1 MIMIGEQTVA
11 DSPLIS
17 WPLNGQACIWWQSVL
32 LPCVNYILLM
42 QLDVKTC
49 IVRGFISSVMIT
61 WIPKSLLDNVVIL
74 PPDMN

>member
-1 MIMIGEQTVA
+1 MIMIGKQTVA

-17 WPLNGQACIWWQSVL
+17 WLLNGQAWQSIL
-32 LPCVNYILLM
+32 YPCLNYILLM

-61 WIPKSLLDNVVIL
+61 WIPKSLLDNDVII
-74 PPDMN
+74 PPDMK

>member
-17 WPLNGQACIWWQSVL
+17 WLLNGQACIWWQSIL
-32 LPCVNYILLM
+32 LPCVNYILLL

-49 IVRGFISSVMIT
+49 IVRIISSVMIT
-61 WIPKSLLDNVVIL
+61 WIPKSFLDYVVIL

>member
-1 MIMIGEQTVA
+1 MIMIGKQTVA

-17 WPLNGQACIWWQSVL
+17 WLLNGQACIWWQSIL
-32 LPCVNYILLM
+32 YPCLNYILLV

-61 WIPKSLLDNVVIL
+61 CIPKSLLDNDVVI
-74 PPDMN
+74 PPDMK